1 MNIDFAVVCDYALVD
16 QFGKLSVIG
25 LFQHIWVQK
34 FPTVHPRLH
43 LVIRLKGSRTEVG
56 QHDVR
61 IRLLNEEDQE
71 IISGDGK
78 VNFPEPPA
86 GVLEVE
92 AGAVLA
98 FDVPFQKP
106 GQYRFEINV
115 DTDVQTN
122 VPIAVSQ
129 GPSPAQAPPEQHRP
143 PPGND

>member
-61 IRLLNEEDQE
+61 IRLLNEDDQE

-78 VNFPEPPA
+78 VQFPEPPA

-98 FDVPFQKP
+98 FDVPFQTP
-106 GQYRFEINV
+106 GKYRFEIDV
-115 DTDVQTN
+115 DSEVNTV

-129 GPSPAQAPPEQHRP
+129 GPSPAQAPSDQ
-143 PPGND
+143 NN

>member
-71 IISGDGK
+71 ILSGDGK
-78 VNFPEPPA
+78 VNFPEPAA
-86 GVLEVE
+86 GVLEVQ

-115 DTDVQTN
+115 DADVQTS

-129 GPSPAQAPPEQHRP
+129 GPSPAQTPPEQHRP

>member
-34 FPTVHPRLH
+34 FPTIHPRLH
-43 LVIRLKGSRTEVG
+43 LVIRLRGSRTEVG
-56 QHDVR
+56 QHDVQ
-61 IRLLNEEDQE
+61 IRLLNEEDEE
-71 IISGDGK
+71 IINGEGK

-98 FDVPFQKP
+98 FDVPFKKP
-106 GQYRFEINV
+106 GKYRFEIKV
-115 DTDVQTN
+115 DSGAEAV
-122 VPIAVSQ
+122 VPIAVSL
-129 GPSPAQAPPEQHRP
+129 GPSPTPPAQGQQRP
-143 PPGND
+143 PSKDQ

>member
-1 MNIDFAVVCDYALVD
+1 MIIDFAVVCDYALID
-16 QFGKLSVIG
+16 QFGKLSVLG
-25 LFQHIWVQK
+25 MFHHIWVSQ

-43 LVIRLKGSRTEVG
+43 LVIRLKGTRTEVG
-56 QHDVR
+56 MHDVH
-61 IRLLNEEDQE
+61 IRLLDEADQE
-71 IISGDGK
+71 IINGNGK

-106 GQYRFEINV
+106 GRYRFDIQV
-115 DTDVQTN
+115 DEGPHTV

-129 GPSPAQAPPEQHRP
+129 GPPKRP
-143 PPGND
+143 KDDRETA

>member
-34 FPTVHPRLH
+34 FPTIHPRLH
-43 LVIRLKGSRTEVG
+43 LVIRLKGTRTEVG

-61 IRLLNEEDQE
+61 IRLLNEDDEE
-71 IISGDGK
+71 SISGEGK
-78 VNFPEPPA
+78 VNFPEPAA

-98 FDVPFQKP
+98 FDVPFQKQ
-106 GQYRFEINV
+106 GQYRFQIDV
-115 DTDVQTN
+115 DSEAQTV
-122 VPIAVSQ
+122 VPIVVSQ
-129 GPSPAQAPPEQHRP
+129 GPNPSPPQQGPHRP
-143 PPGND
+143 PPAHL

>member
-61 IRLLNEEDQE
+61 IRLLNEDEQE

-106 GQYRFEINV
+106 GKYRFEIDV
-115 DTDVQTN
+115 DSDVQTV

-129 GPSPAQAPPEQHRP
+129 GPSPAQASPDQYGS
-143 PPGND
+143 PPGNN